1 MFAWTMNR
9 RISSLDAFFDILP
22 ATPQGP
28 ASRHRFIGIT
38 NATKII
44 ANRSLIRAVFF
55 LFFLLFLSGGLP
67 QMKGLRVSRG
77 KHATN
82 SVAKRRPW
90 TTKVL
95 KQRQTE
101 PENRVGTI
109 ARWQY
114 GLSGDIQKSIL
125 RMTTV
130 GSIKRE
136 YASIKKIA
144 CNPPQQL

>member
-9 RISSLDAFFDILP
+9 QIRSLDAFFDILP

-38 NATKII
+38 NAIKII
-44 ANRSLIRAVFF
+44 ADRSLIRAVFF
-55 LFFLLFLSGGLP
+55 LFFLLFLSGDLP

-82 SVAKRRPW
+82 SVAKRRPC
-90 TTKVL
+90 TAKVL
-95 KQRQTE
+95 KQRQME

-109 ARWQY
+109 AR
-114 GLSGDIQKSIL
+114 
-125 RMTTV
+125 
-130 GSIKRE
+130 
-136 YASIKKIA
+136 
-144 CNPPQQL
+144 